1 MLPDQFGRKQR
12 GEPDPV
18 CPDRVLKPI
27 NRVLLQICVA
37 QKNIRICTA
46 IAEDQAKQVFNNGDY
61 RNTLFFV
68 CIALLQNL

>member
-46 IAEDQAKQVFNNGDY
+46 IAEDQVKNEVDENVRKSADFQ
-61 RNTLFFV
+61 
-68 CIALLQNL
+68 